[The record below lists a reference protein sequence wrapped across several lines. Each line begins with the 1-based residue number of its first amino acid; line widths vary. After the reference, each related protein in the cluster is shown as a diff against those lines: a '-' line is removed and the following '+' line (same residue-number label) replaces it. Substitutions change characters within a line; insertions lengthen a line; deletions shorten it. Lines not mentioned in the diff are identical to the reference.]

1 MRLENGAPGIGFV
14 ARARHAVCA
23 ISLHE
28 RAPVGLLVIGDL
40 DHVDLDFEAEQR
52 AGEGERRA
60 PLSRAGF
67 GRKPGDAL
75 FLVVE
80 SLGDR
85 GVRLVAAGGAHALI
99 LIENARVRSER
110 LLEPPRAKER
120 RRAPHAVDV
129 ADRRRDFDMPLGA
142 DLLANERHREEGR
155 EVGGPDRLARA
166 RMQHRRRRG
175 RQVGDDIVP
184 GAGNAILAHDGLG
197 LLAQSFLP
205 AGRDDGLA
213 RLPSLDAVIFNPAS
227 PFNLFNPIF

>member
-1 MRLENGAPGIGFV
+1 MHEHVVEHAAESIFRVGVLGRDLHRFGDRDAEASRRVGMRLENGAPRIGFV

-75 FLVVE
+75 LLVIE

-110 LLEPPRAKER
+110 LLEPPRAIEG

-155 EVGGPDRLARA
+155 EVGWARPAGPCPDAA
-166 RMQHRRRRG
+166 PAAAETASRRRCCTRRG
-175 RQVGDDIVP
+175 ECDPRP
-184 GAGNAILAHDGLG
+184 
-197 LLAQSFLP
+197 
-205 AGRDDGLA
+205 
-213 RLPSLDAVIFNPAS
+213 
-227 PFNLFNPIF
+227 